1 MEKNNILSENQI
13 SKMKEDKEILEFYL
27 DKNCTSKFTAG
38 LIEEINENSI
48 LIQLLTPMGEY
59 DGYMVKEPATIY
71 RINSKTKYCYAL
83 KELVNINKTAHNSIP
98 QFTEDQFYNVAK
110 YAFENK
116 KVVSIEM
123 NDSGRSDV
131 VGIIT
136 NVTFDY
142 VHINLLTEYGEPDG
156 EGIIFLSDITQL
168 ICDSEDERKILLLH
182 DFQKNGNQFLK
193 E

>member
-59 DGYMVKEPATIY
+59 DGYMVKEPVTIY

-131 VGIIT
+131 IGIIT